1 MQKPNFDFLGGM
13 VYMEPPKAA
22 RLMLS
27 TPGKCKFITLLWG
40 PDQEPDRIEQEF
52 REAVWA
58 GSAMA
63 GFWIYPPGHPGGGG
77 VKMEEG
83 SYEAIARA
91 FASAEN
97 EWLKFYRA
105 NILGG
110 DARFVIVDGE
120 VGKEETTLRVKN
132 TGKKVE
138 ARVQGNLD
146 LKAMM
151 PLPPE

>member
-1 MQKPNFDFLGGM
+1 
-13 VYMEPPKAA
+13 
-22 RLMLS
+22 MLS